1 MTRLL
6 FAPLMVLALAAPSLT
21 VADTAPLQ
29 DTVKVLKV
37 EYVPHRKPPFKRRW
51 VEVNVADIASA
62 EIVEAVA
69 TESVSVRKLQAGVN
83 RKPPYKQKTVEVPV
97 VDVAA
102 SELVEET
109 EAREPKPAKRRRP
122 PFNRHR

>member
-1 MTRLL
+1 MTRFLL
-6 FAPLMVLALAAPSLT
+6 APLMVFALSASGLT

-37 EYVPHRKPPFKRRW
+37 EYAPYRKPPFKRRW
-51 VEVNVADIASA
+51 VEVDVADIAAA

-69 TESVSVRKLQAGVN
+69 SETVSMRKLQAGVN

-97 VDVAA
+97 VDIAA

-109 EAREPKPAKRRRP
+109 AASEPKPAKRRRP

>member
-1 MTRLL
+1 MTRFL
-6 FAPLMVLALAAPSLT
+6 FAPLMVLALAAPNLT
-21 VADTAPLQ
+21 VTDTAPLQ

-37 EYVPHRKPPFKRRW
+37 EYAPHRKPPFKRRW
-51 VEVNVADIASA
+51 VEVNVADIAAA

-69 TESVSVRKLQAGVN
+69 TESVSVRKLQAGVS

-97 VDVAA
+97 VDIAA